1 MDRSQPMELANMC
14 MLYDEK
20 GRVLVE
26 EKILGENEKGI
37 IFPGGHVEPGESLKD
52 SVIREMREETGLII
66 SNPKLC
72 GIKDWIREDG
82 TRYLVLLYKT
92 DEFTGELKSSE
103 EGKVFWVEREKL
115 SSLNPIWNLNELMEI
130 YETDDFFE
138 LVHSNSKLDFFEFFF
153 AFKDGKYEDG
163 TLVG

>member
-1 MDRSQPMELANMC
+1 MDRKQPMELTNMC
-14 MLYDEK
+14 MVYK
-20 GRVLVE
+20 NGQVLVE
-26 EKILGENEKGI
+26 EKIIRENEKGI

-52 SVIREMREETGLII
+52 SVIREMKEETGLVI

-72 GIKDWIREDG
+72 GVKDWIREDG
-82 TRYLVLLYKT
+82 TRYLVLLY
-92 DEFTGELKSSE
+92 
-103 EGKVFWVEREKL
+103 KVFWVEREKL

-138 LVHSNSKLDFFEFFF
+138 FFF

>member
-103 EGKVFWVEREKL
+103 EENL

-138 LVHSNSKLDFFEFFF
+138 FFF

>member
-20 GRVLVE
+20 ERVLVE

-138 LVHSNSKLDFFEFFF
+138 FFF

>member
-52 SVIREMREETGLII
+52 SVIREMEKNRSYHFKSKALRDKGLD
-66 SNPKLC
+66 S
-72 GIKDWIREDG
+72 GGW
-82 TRYLVLLYKT
+82 YKVSCT
-92 DEFTGELKSSE
+92 F
-103 EGKVFWVEREKL
+103 
-115 SSLNPIWNLNELMEI
+115 I
-130 YETDDFFE
+130 
-138 LVHSNSKLDFFEFFF
+138 
-153 AFKDGKYEDG
+153 
-163 TLVG
+163 

>member
-20 GRVLVE
+20 GCVLVE

-92 DEFTGELKSSE
+92 DEFCGELKSSE

-138 LVHSNSKLDFFEFFF
+138 FFF

-163 TLVG
+163 KLVG

>member
-72 GIKDWIREDG
+72 GIKRTYEA
-82 TRYLVLLYKT
+82 T
-92 DEFTGELKSSE
+92 
-103 EGKVFWVEREKL
+103 KV
-115 SSLNPIWNLNELMEI
+115 SSLS
-130 YETDDFFE
+130 FG
-138 LVHSNSKLDFFEFFF
+138 V
-153 AFKDGKYEDG
+153 
-163 TLVG
+163 

>member
-1 MDRSQPMELANMC
+1 MDRKQPMELTNMC
-14 MLYDEK
+14 MVYK
-20 GRVLVE
+20 NGQVLVE
-26 EKILGENEKGI
+26 EKIIGENEKGI
-37 IFPGGHVEPGESLKD
+37 IFPGGHVESGESLKD
-52 SVIREMREETGLII
+52 SVIREMKEETGLVI
-66 SNPKLC
+66 SSPKLC
-72 GIKDWIREDG
+72 GVKDWIREDG
-82 TRYLVLLYKT
+82 TRYLVLLYKA

-138 LVHSNSKLDFFEFFF
+138 FFF

>member
-1 MDRSQPMELANMC
+1 M
-14 MLYDEK
+14 
-20 GRVLVE
+20 
-26 EKILGENEKGI
+26 
-37 IFPGGHVEPGESLKD
+37 F
-52 SVIREMREETGLII
+52 
-66 SNPKLC
+66 
-72 GIKDWIREDG
+72 REDG

-138 LVHSNSKLDFFEFFF
+138 FFF